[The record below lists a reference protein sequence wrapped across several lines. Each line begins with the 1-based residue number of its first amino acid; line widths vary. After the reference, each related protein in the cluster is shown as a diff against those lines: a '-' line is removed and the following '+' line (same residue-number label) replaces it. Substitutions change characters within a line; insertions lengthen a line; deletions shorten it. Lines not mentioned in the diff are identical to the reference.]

1 MPFFSYPYIVTYDY
15 RIIWMFAKIRTSIR
29 IREWNA
35 ELSKYKT
42 KTVRCHTKNAEY
54 THGSHGEAQY
64 DGRLTRQRAA
74 ALFPDEDFGEQLSDE
89 ALLAL
94 LEEHDEV
101 VEQEILDE
109 KIFEQE
115 DYLLLLEDNGF
126 GVNDSNDTEIN
137 LNDPVIESNDHQMAH
152 EPIHSQP
159 KVLYIQ
165 AFHVEHTKLTFVLPH
180 QSLAKNKI

>member
-1 MPFFSYPYIVTYDY
+1 MTGLGVVENFANAIMPFFSYPYAITYDF

-64 DGRLTRQRAA
+64 DGRQTRSRAA
-74 ALFPDEDFGEQLSDE
+74 ALFPDEEFPEQLSDE

-109 KIFEQE
+109 KISEQE
-115 DYLLLLEDNGF
+115 DLLLLLEDNGF
-126 GVNDSNDTEIN
+126 NVNDST
-137 LNDPVIESNDHQMAH
+137 LNDHEVST
-152 EPIHSQP
+152 EPIHPEP
-159 KVLYIQ
+159 KVT
-165 AFHVEHTKLTFVLPH
+165 VHTVWFYKLII
-180 QSLAKNKI
+180 K

>member
-1 MPFFSYPYIVTYDY
+1 MT
-15 RIIWMFAKIRTSIR
+15 IRGH
-29 IREWNA
+29 
-35 ELSKYKT
+35 T
-42 KTVRCHTKNAEY
+42 KTAQLSALSSY
-54 THGSHGEAQY
+54 GEAQY
-64 DGRLTRQRAA
+64 DGRQTRSRAA
-74 ALFPDEDFGEQLSDE
+74 ALFPDEEFPEQLSDE

-94 LEEHDEV
+94 LEEHDQV

-109 KIFEQE
+109 KISEQE
-115 DYLLLLEDNGF
+115 DLLLLLEDNGF

-137 LNDPVIESNDHQMAH
+137 LNDPIIESNDHQMAP

-180 QSLAKNKI
+180 QSLAENKI

>member
-1 MPFFSYPYIVTYDY
+1 
-15 RIIWMFAKIRTSIR
+15 MFAKIRTSIR

-35 ELSKYKT
+35 ELSKYKQ

-94 LEEHDEV
+94 LAEHDEV

-109 KIFEQE
+109 KISEQE
-115 DYLLLLEDNGF
+115 DLLLLLEDNGF
-126 GVNDSNDTEIN
+126 NVNDSN
-137 LNDPVIESNDHQMAH
+137 LNDHEMST
-152 EPIHSQP
+152 EPIHPEP
-159 KVLYIQ
+159 KVT
-165 AFHVEHTKLTFVLPH
+165 VHTVWFYMLIILN
-180 QSLAKNKI
+180 L